1 MVLLSV
7 GIDEIATETQ
17 LSSGWCYF
25 LIRNNELANMK
36 SEVDALLQTA
46 NLRSFHAKK
55 FIQSETT
62 HYEQFLRIIRK
73 YIQQSNPSILSSIL
87 NNPSWNDEYIRFC
100 EKLFSEVLRNVGA
113 NSSDFINVL
122 KRFVPPL
129 FQLQSLTR
137 NLEGQYEFFIEI
149 DSDDVKERYPFLK
162 TKIKD
167 HDFNSSFFIEKFFN
181 HYRNR
186 QFPGSPRLAK
196 DGLQVMK
203 DQKSILIQAA
213 DTIGNFSNAYIFYK
227 LGNKSKKRVLKA
239 KIFNNVFGD
248 RFSHVDF
255 NNEIEIVN
263 NNDLRLKKDG
273 AFTLAFGRYK

>member
-1 MVLLSV
+1 MELLTV

-25 LIRNNELANMK
+25 FIRNNEFLNMK
-36 SEVDALLQTA
+36 SEVDALLKTA

-55 FIQSETT
+55 FKESETT
-62 HYEQFLRIIRK
+62 YYENFLQIIRK
-73 YIQQSNPSILSSIL
+73 YIQDSNPSIISSIL

-100 EKLFSEVLRNVGA
+100 EKLFSEVLQTVGA
-113 NSSDFINVL
+113 NHSDFINVL
-122 KRFVPPL
+122 KRFIPPL

-137 NLEGQYEFFIEI
+137 KLEGEYEFFIEI

-162 TKIKD
+162 TKIKGYE
-167 HDFNSSFFIEKFFN
+167 FNSSFFLEKFLN
-181 HYRNR
+181 HYQNV

-196 DGLQVMK
+196 DGLQVIK
-203 DQKSILIQAA
+203 DQRSILIQAA

-227 LGNKSKKRVLKA
+227 LGNKSKKRVLKG
-239 KIFNNVFGD
+239 KIFNDVFGD

-255 NNEIEIVN
+255 NKEIEMVN
-263 NNDLRLKKDG
+263 NNDLKLKKNG
-273 AFTLAFGRYK
+273 AFSLTFGRYR